1 MGPDSDAPAEHS
13 SESDVES
20 SPEASSSP
28 PPQPVT
34 DTKSG
39 EKSASRA
46 TAYLLAI
53 PALTGIVASAI
64 LLVDYLR
71 PLPVYCEEGGGCAAL
86 KNTELAWVFFGLPTP
101 FVGLVGFLFLA
112 FLVLLK
118 GRGVRFA
125 FAITTSL
132 AGVFAAM
139 LLRFQVDHHVFCKF
153 CVVAD
158 ISALTLMVG
167 AAIRAAK
174 QWDPP
179 GSLGKRAL
187 AMSGL
192 FVVAAI
198 PLVFGFTRAI
208 PVPDAIRKEMAQTAP
223 GKITVVDFVDY
234 ECPFC
239 RRTNIAFEPIL
250 AENASRVRVVRRNV
264 PLAMHPHA
272 LDAAKAACCGQKLG
286 KGEEMTKALL
296 STDVDNLTPEGCAA
310 VASSLGLEPEAFSAC
325 VQDPSTQASIDAD
338 VDEFHAAKGEGLPTI
353 WIDDQGLFGEQ
364 TGEMLQDAMNHAL
377 KDADSHKS

>member
-1 MGPDSDAPAEHS
+1 M
-13 SESDVES
+13 
-20 SPEASSSP
+20 
-28 PPQPVT
+28 
-34 DTKSG
+34 
-39 EKSASRA
+39 
-46 TAYLLAI
+46 AYLLAI
-53 PALTGIVASAI
+53 PCVTGVVASAI

-86 KNTELAWVFFGLPTP
+86 KNTELAWLFFGVPTP
-101 FVGLVGFLFLA
+101 LVGIVGFLMLA

-118 GRGVRFA
+118 GRAARLMFA
-125 FAITTSL
+125 LTASL
-132 AGVFAAM
+132 AGVFAAT
-139 LLRFQVDHHVFCKF
+139 LLRFQFDNHVFCKY

-158 ISALTLMVG
+158 ISALALMVG
-167 AAIRAAK
+167 AAARAMK
-174 QWDPP
+174 RWDPP
-179 GSLGKRAL
+179 GSLAKRAL

-192 FVVAAI
+192 FVVAVV
-198 PLVFGFTRAI
+198 PLIFGFTRAI
-208 PVPDAIRKEMAQTAP
+208 PVPEVIRKEIAETPA

-239 RRTNIAFEPIL
+239 RRTNIALEPIL

-310 VASSLGLEPEAFSAC
+310 VASSLGLEPEAFSSC
-325 VQDPSTQASIDAD
+325 VQDPSTKASIDAD
-338 VDEFHAAKGEGLPTI
+338 IDEFHAAKGEGLPTI

-364 TGEMLQDAMNHAL
+364 TGEMLQDAMNHAVQN
-377 KDADSHKS
+377 KS

>member
-13 SESDVES
+13 SESPVES
-20 SPEASSSP
+20 SPDASSSP
-28 PPQPVT
+28 PPP
-34 DTKSG
+34 
-39 EKSASRA
+39 EKSDGQPKRQSRA

-53 PALTGIVASAI
+53 PVLTGIVASAI
-64 LLVDYLR
+64 LLVDYVR
-71 PLPVYCEEGGGCAAL
+71 PLPIYCEEGGGCAAL
-86 KNTELAWVFFGLPTP
+86 KNTELAWLFFGLPTP

-118 GRGVRFA
+118 GRGARLA
-125 FAITTSL
+125 FAITTSF
-132 AGVFAAM
+132 AGLFAAT
-139 LLRFQVDHHVFCKF
+139 LLRFQIDHHVFCKF

-167 AAIRAAK
+167 AVIRALK

-198 PLVFGFTRAI
+198 PLVFGFTRTI
-208 PVPDAIRKEMAQTAP
+208 PVPDAIRKEMAQTEP

-286 KGEEMTKALL
+286 KGDEMTKALL

-377 KDADSHKS
+377 KDAASHKS